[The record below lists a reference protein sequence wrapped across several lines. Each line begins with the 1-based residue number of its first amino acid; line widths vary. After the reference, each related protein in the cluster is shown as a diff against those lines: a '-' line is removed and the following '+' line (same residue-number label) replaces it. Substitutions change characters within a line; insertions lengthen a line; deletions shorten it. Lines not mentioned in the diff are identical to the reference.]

1 MNKKAITKITKW
13 GLPLMLWILLFTYAI
28 SAEIRFL
35 PAEPLIKD
43 TTSIINVSGYMHRGG
58 ETWMGEQWIDDID
71 DPEIREFLYRMLE
84 ELGPAL
90 IPLLILFGTLAVT
103 WGFFG
108 FILTLIFSALLFFI
122 IIKLIQF
129 IVRGSAE
136 VEADAI
142 GVYVYYLYLV
152 GILIQFMY
160 IPGIII
166 AYMYQ
171 GKSSEWMKSHYRFQI
186 RTFWISILYLVSSS
200 ILIPLFIGFL
210 GYIFIIVWILIRS
223 VQGIRAFNRSQPI
236 AKPATWLWN

>member
-1 MNKKAITKITKW
+1 MIIKITKW
-13 GLPLMLWILLFTYAI
+13 MIPLMFWILLFTYAI
-28 SAEIRFL
+28 SAEAQFSL
-35 PAEPLIKD
+35 ADPLMEETI
-43 TTSIINVSGYMHRGG
+43 SITEISGYMHRGG
-58 ETWMGEQWIDDID
+58 DMWMGEKWIDDID
-71 DPEIREFLYRMLE
+71 NPEIREFFYRMLE
-84 ELGPAL
+84 ELGPAS
-90 IPLLILFGTLAVT
+90 IPLLFLFGALAVT

-186 RTFWISILYLVSSS
+186 RTFWISILYLVLSS
-200 ILIPLFIGFL
+200 ILIPFVIGFL

-223 VQGIRAFNRSQPI
+223 IQGIQAFNRSEPI